1 MKGEVSKRSL
11 WGATKKQNSET
22 TKQTSVTD
30 TSGRTNEGGQD
41 LATRRSRSV
50 ILGRGLFT
58 LFLLI
63 VAGIMGFL
71 SFWFLA
77 ESEIVLVEEQY
88 YSMTASALTATQT
101 LAVRTQLYNTF
112 FDMIS
117 PSEAKQNLNQRTN
130 VFRLLLLLLIS
141 NLRTHTDEQIVAWFG
156 CHGQTRFLFRSRCG
170 GMAICLG

>member
-101 LAVRTQLYNTF
+101 LAVRSYIIF
-112 FDMIS
+112 F
-117 PSEAKQNLNQRTN
+117 
-130 VFRLLLLLLIS
+130 F
-141 NLRTHTDEQIVAWFG
+141 
-156 CHGQTRFLFRSRCG
+156 
-170 GMAICLG
+170 